1 MKNTTRRDI
10 TAMKTDAAKKITKS
24 ATQDIQLTSMNNTG
38 KDKSKVNFYK
48 ENCQNQAISIK
59 EKRPKYLNILTRTEV
74 SIIFKGRTRMIQ
86 VKQNYKNK
94 YKDSTCRGCGQE
106 QENQNHVL
114 NECHGIHKDE
124 QNKVS
129 MEELFNNTLS
139 KEQLQDLA
147 KKLTYSEREINKH
160 T

>member
-1 MKNTTRRDI
+1 
-10 TAMKTDAAKKITKS
+10 
-24 ATQDIQLTSMNNTG
+24 
-38 KDKSKVNFYK
+38 
-48 ENCQNQAISIK
+48 
-59 EKRPKYLNILTRTEV
+59 
-74 SIIFKGRTRMIQ
+74 MIQ
-86 VKQNYKNK
+86 EKQNYKNK

-114 NECHGIHKDE
+114 NECQGIHKDE

-147 KKLTYSEREINKH
+147 KKLIYSEKEINKP
-160 T
+160 TWWSTPDNRERTTS